1 MPQTGLR
8 APPDSL
14 SFASL
19 PKGVR
24 IFLSNS
30 LRQVFL
36 LVLLH
41 PTRAGCLNGSFESPF
56 TILSCVVSKPLA
68 EKVGTPYERV
78 EDVVSGVG
86 ADAIGEHG
94 TRHRAPP
101 GGRDGCAGTMV

>member
-1 MPQTGLR
+1 MLQIDLR
-8 APPDSL
+8 ALSDSL
-14 SFASL
+14 FFASR
-19 PKGVR
+19 PKSVLHG
-24 IFLSNS
+24 FLKL

-36 LVLLH
+36 LVPLR
-41 PTRAGCLNGSFESPF
+41 PTPAGCLNGSFESPF

-94 TRHRAPP
+94 TRHRAP
-101 GGRDGCAGTMV
+101 

>member
-1 MPQTGLR
+1 MPQIDLQ
-8 APPDSL
+8 ALPDSL
-14 SFASL
+14 SFATL
-19 PKGVR
+19 PKSLLHSFVDV
-24 IFLSNS
+24 

-86 ADAIGEHG
+86 ADAIGD
-94 TRHRAPP
+94 TLVRRPNFL
-101 GGRDGCAGTMV
+101 RQ